1 LIFRQPTGRIVRLHR
16 QLHWGARQLSWG
28 LLGVCLL
35 HVTVASRAGDSS
47 VFVFSMQ
54 GSPTELVTP
63 SVVMF
68 CYIFASLRLSW
79 CVIKLLHA
87 IRIGVL
93 ILGNAS
99 GALICIF

>member
-1 LIFRQPTGRIVRLHR
+1 
-16 QLHWGARQLSWG
+16 
-28 LLGVCLL
+28 
-35 HVTVASRAGDSS
+35 
-47 VFVFSMQ
+47 
-54 GSPTELVTP
+54 VTP

-93 ILGNAS
+93 ILGSAS
-99 GALICIF
+99 GALISIF